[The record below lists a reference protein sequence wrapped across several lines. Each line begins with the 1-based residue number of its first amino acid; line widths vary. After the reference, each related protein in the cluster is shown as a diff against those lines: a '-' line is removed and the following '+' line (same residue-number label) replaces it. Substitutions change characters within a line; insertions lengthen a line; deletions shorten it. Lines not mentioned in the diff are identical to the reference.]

1 MCYTRWQLLLYE
13 LLTTS
18 VNGYTWNNQKWNTVQ
33 TRTVRFMDSNVSAQL
48 HNHLLLLRASR
59 VKQLDS
65 FVDCEGLNRFGR
77 FSFNN
82 YNKEVEVHV
91 LWLEGKEIDRTS
103 NFLHGCYDYCSV
115 ANML

>member
-1 MCYTRWQLLLYE
+1 MGTLGTTESTNSGKVHRLLPYE
-13 LLTTS
+13 CM
-18 VNGYTWNNQKWNTVQ
+18 YITVC
-33 TRTVRFMDSNVSAQL
+33 VHSEPYLFFS
-48 HNHLLLLRASR
+48 ASR

-91 LWLEGKEIDRTS
+91 LW
-103 NFLHGCYDYCSV
+103 
-115 ANML
+115 

>member
-1 MCYTRWQLLLYE
+1 MQH
-13 LLTTS
+13 S
-18 VNGYTWNNQKWNTVQ
+18 ANTHSKVHGLQ
-33 TRTVRFMDSNVSAQL
+33 CECQL

-65 FVDCEGLNRFGR
+65 FVDCEGLNSFGR

-91 LWLEGKEIDRTS
+91 SWLEGKEIDRTS

-115 ANML
+115 ANMF